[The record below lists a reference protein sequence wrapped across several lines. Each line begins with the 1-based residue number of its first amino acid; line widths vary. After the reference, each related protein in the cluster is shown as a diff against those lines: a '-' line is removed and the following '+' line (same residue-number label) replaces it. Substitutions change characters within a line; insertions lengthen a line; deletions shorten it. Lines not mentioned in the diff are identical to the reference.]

1 VCVCIYA
8 CMYVRLCVCMYIY
21 MYISNSEDHKLK
33 SPVRPAGTRI
43 IDSWVVRGLH
53 DLNKFFRRGVYR
65 SSLF

>member
-1 VCVCIYA
+1 
-8 CMYVRLCVCMYIY
+8 MYVCMFVCMCLCMYIY

-43 IDSWVVRGLH
+43 IDCSVVRGLH

-65 SSLF
+65 SSHF